1 MSILRPK
8 KPSESHTNIPSR
20 LRLPVESSFRDL
32 KGIKELL
39 ATADEKRGCQVE
51 LPWESGHKNLKFI
64 LTVKWEK
71 GAFNPIWTL
80 YEETEHSSKTVW
92 SQPFAPSDMDFM
104 YDVLSM
110 SAGAAAA
117 PDSKIP
123 DDLKPPPP
131 EEVEAE
137 EAKKAAA
144 KTEKAPVPRTEKAEP
159 EAKPAA
165 KEAPQQA
172 APPQQH
178 APPFPQQQMP
188 PQMGYP
194 MPPGYVYAPVP
205 MPPPGYGGPAYM
217 PPGTPYPAPQ
227 PNWGYGAP
235 PSGTTSGITPRIDPV
250 SEGSSAPPAMNY
262 LEKRPGI
269 LIGSLLTE
277 AELITEPTL
286 EAALKIQEL
295 VRQGRLTATR
305 APEILKM
312 FFSMGPS
319 IEDYIDPSDLK
330 PIETKAAP
338 SLQPRG
344 AQPPN
349 KDMSLAL
356 SMLIKAGILKEN
368 DVKMANQVRQKHG
381 GDIKN
386 ILQAAGKFDSKTI
399 DAALIC
405 IDMERRGVMKLEQC
419 IIALNFCSRSRVG
432 FDEALDELGW
442 ENPRKQKKI

>member
-1 MSILRPK
+1 M
-8 KPSESHTNIPSR
+8 HN
-20 LRLPVESSFRDL
+20 
-32 KGIKELL
+32 
-39 ATADEKRGCQVE
+39 Q
-51 LPWESGHKNLKFI
+51 KFT

-80 YEETEHSSKTVW
+80 YEESDSDSRTVW

-110 SAGAAAA
+110 SAGAGAS

-123 DDLKPPPP
+123 ENLKPLP
-131 EEVEAE
+131 EEETDESDKKSGKTADKGSAKVEKPE
-137 EAKKAAA
+137 
-144 KTEKAPVPRTEKAEP
+144 V
-159 EAKPAA
+159 EAKPAQ
-165 KEAPQQA
+165 KEAP
-172 APPQQH
+172 PQN
-178 APPFPQQQMP
+178 APFPQQQQMP

-194 MPPGYVYAPVP
+194 MPPGYVYGPIP

-217 PPGTPYPAPQ
+217 PPGTPYPQAPT
-227 PNWGYGAP
+227 NWNFGSP
-235 PSGTTSGITPRIDPV
+235 PATASGITARIDPAAV
-250 SEGSSAPPAMNY
+250 GASPPSMEY

-269 LIGSLLTE
+269 LIGSLLIE

-295 VRQGRLTATR
+295 VKQGRLSTTR

-330 PIETKAAP
+330 AVEAPKPAPAP
-338 SLQPRG
+338 SLQPRSTG
-344 AQPPN
+344 PQAPN
-349 KDMSLAL
+349 KDLSLAL
-356 SMLIKAGILKEN
+356 SLLIKAGVLKEA
-368 DVKMANQVRQKHG
+368 DVNMANQVRAKHG
-381 GDIKN
+381 GDIRN
-386 ILQAAGKFDSKTI
+386 ILQAAGKFDHKTI

-405 IDMERRGVMKLEQC
+405 VDLERRGALKVEQC
-419 IIALNFCSRSRVG
+419 IIALNYCSRSRVG
-432 FDEALDELGW
+432 FDEAIDELGW

>member
-8 KPSESHTNIPSR
+8 KPSESHTSIPAR
-20 LRLPVESSFRDL
+20 LRLPVESGFRDL

-39 ATADEKRGCQVE
+39 QTADDKRGCQVE
-51 LPWESGHKNLKFI
+51 LPWTTGIRNQKFT

-80 YEETEHSSKTVW
+80 YEENDTESKTIW

-123 DDLKPPPP
+123 DDLKPLPQD
-131 EEVEAE
+131 EEDRQSD
-137 EAKKAAA
+137 KKPGKPAD
-144 KTEKAPVPRTEKAEP
+144 KGSQKVEKAEV
-159 EAKPAA
+159 EGKPTQ
-165 KEAPQQA
+165 KEG
-172 APPQQH
+172 PPQN
-178 APPFPQQQMP
+178 APFPQHV

-194 MPPGYVYAPVP
+194 MAPGYVYGPIP

-217 PPGTPYPAPQ
+217 PPGTPYPQ
-227 PNWGYGAP
+227 PPTNWNFGTPSP
-235 PSGTTSGITPRIDPV
+235 PATTSGITARIDPT
-250 SEGSSAPPAMNY
+250 SEGSAPPSMEY

-295 VRQGRLTATR
+295 VKQGRLTAVR

-330 PIETKAAP
+330 LIEAPKPAP
-338 SLQPRG
+338 SLQPRST
-344 AQPPN
+344 APQPPN
-349 KDMSLAL
+349 KDLNLAL
-356 SMLIKAGILKEN
+356 SLLIKAGVLKES
-368 DVKMANQVRQKHG
+368 DVKMASQVRAKHG
-381 GDIKN
+381 GDIRN
-386 ILQAAGKFDSKTI
+386 ILQAAGKFDHKTI

-405 IDMERRGVMKLEQC
+405 VDLERRGVLKVEQC
-419 IIALNFCSRSRVG
+419 VIALNYCSRSRVG
-432 FDEALDELGW
+432 FDEAIDELGW

>member
-8 KPSESHTNIPSR
+8 KPSDSHSSIPSR
-20 LRLPVESSFRDL
+20 LRLPVESGFRDL
-32 KGIKELL
+32 KGIKSLL
-39 ATADEKRGCQVE
+39 QTADDKRGCQVE
-51 LPWESGHKNLKFI
+51 LPWTTDVPHQKFI

-80 YEETEHSSKTVW
+80 YEESETDSKTVW

-123 DDLKPPPP
+123 DNLKPLSP
-131 EEVEAE
+131 EEEEAE
-137 EAKKAAA
+137 AAKKAAA
-144 KTEKAPVPRTEKAEP
+144 KAGDKPAPKAEKAEA

-165 KEAPQQA
+165 KEAP
-172 APPQQH
+172 PQG
-178 APPFPQQQMP
+178 APFPQGMP
-188 PQMGYP
+188 QQMGYP

-205 MPPPGYGGPAYM
+205 MPPPGYPAPPYM
-217 PPGTPYPAPQ
+217 QPGSPYPQAPP

-235 PSGTTSGITPRIDPV
+235 PAGTTSGITARIDPV
-250 SEGSSAPPAMNY
+250 SERSSGPPSMEY

-269 LIGSLLTE
+269 LIGSLLTD

-295 VRQGRLTATR
+295 VRQGRLSATR

-319 IEDYIDPSDLK
+319 IEDYIDPSDFLK
-330 PIETKAAP
+330 PPVEAKPAAP
-338 SLQPRG
+338 SMQPRG

-349 KDMSLAL
+349 KDLNVAL
-356 SMLIKAGILKEN
+356 NMLIKAGIIKEN
-368 DVKMANQVRQKHG
+368 DVKLANQVRAKHG
-381 GDIKN
+381 GDLRN
-386 ILQAAGKFDSKTI
+386 ILQAAGKFDAKTI

-405 IDMERRGVMKLEQC
+405 VDLERRGVMKTEQC
-419 IIALNFCSRSRVG
+419 MIALNYCSRSRVG
-432 FDEALDELGW
+432 FDEAVEELGW